1 MKIRNHMWRM
11 LAATVALSSSAVAV
25 AQSAKDPSIGTWKL
39 NLEESIAPQGIKF
52 RQYTVVIRSA
62 SPEVDWTYSNT
73 DEQGRAFSFTYKG
86 KADGVVRELPGVPG
100 LKGSMTLLPSGIVD
114 AKLWSAD
121 GSYENKFCIM
131 GTTLRKQT
139 CLATI
144 TSPGG
149 EVVFFKQ
156 VIDKQD

>member
-1 MKIRNHMWRM
+1 MKK
-11 LAATVALSSSAVAV
+11 AAAILALSVMSIMPITAGAKESANA
-25 AQSAKDPSIGTWKL
+25 SIGTWKL
-39 NLEESIAPQGIKF
+39 NLEESIAPQGQTF

-62 SPEVDWTYSNT
+62 SPDVDWTYYNT
-73 DEQGRAFSFTYKG
+73 DEKGNPYQFSYKG
-86 KADGVVRELPGVPG
+86 VADGVVRDLPGVPG

-121 GSYENKFCIM
+121 GTYENKFCIM
-131 GTTLRKQT
+131 GVTLRKQT

-144 TSPGG
+144 TSPHGD
-149 EVVFFKQ
+149 VVFFKQ

>member
-1 MKIRNHMWRM
+1 MKSPLSLMLLFVSLGVSTSA
-11 LAATVALSSSAVAV
+11 LAATP
-25 AQSAKDPSIGTWKL
+25 DPSIGTWKL
-39 NLEESIAPQGIKF
+39 NLEESIAPQGIQF

-73 DEQGRAFSFTYKG
+73 DAQGRPYSFTFKG
-86 KADGVVRELPGVPG
+86 KADGVVRDLPGVPG

-131 GTTLRKQT
+131 GVSLRKQT
-139 CLATI
+139 CMALIKSA
-144 TSPGG
+144 GG